1 MKPICEDQVCI
12 VLEIKKGIWACE
24 ASASKRAE
32 EKAAQ
37 LLDVNVQ

>member
-1 MKPICEDQVCI
+1 VKPICEDKVCI

-24 ASASKRAE
+24 ASASKGAE

-37 LLDVNVQ
+37 LLDVNIQ